1 MTSGVNET
9 QAVLDQLGLSRKTD
23 KKQSTNELGADAFMK
38 LMLTQMQ
45 NQDPLSPMEN
55 GDFLA
60 QIAQFSTVSG
70 VKDLNSSFAQ
80 LSSAMQSNQALQA
93 STLVGRTVL
102 VPSDRAALKTGSEV
116 SGIVFNPAST
126 VSVSVGVYDQAG
138 QLVKTIRLGEQ
149 PSGDIGFT
157 WDGTKEDGTAAP
169 AGIYEIKAEG
179 AYGEQTQALETF
191 VYDQVQSVDLGYGQ
205 GIRVNL
211 AELGTTNFGDVIQ
224 IK

>member
-1 MTSGVNET
+1 MTSGVNDT
-9 QAVLDQLGLSRKTD
+9 QSMLDQLGLSRKPE
-23 KKQSTNELGADAFMK
+23 KKNSNELGADAFMK

-70 VKDLNSSFAQ
+70 IKELNTAFSG

-102 VPSDRAALKTGSEV
+102 VPSDKMTLNSDGEV
-116 SGIVFNPAST
+116 NGTVFAPANANHMKVHVYQSGE
-126 VSVSVGVYDQAG
+126 
-138 QLVKTIRLGEQ
+138 LVKTIQLGEQ
-149 PSGDIGFT
+149 PAGDIDFT
-157 WDGTKEDGTAAP
+157 WDGTKDDGSKAA
-169 AGIYEIKAEG
+169 AGTYEIKAEASFG
-179 AYGEQTQALETF
+179 GEMQALETF
-191 VYDQVQSVDLGYGQ
+191 VYDKVQSVDLGYGQ

-211 AELGTTNFGDVIQ
+211 AALGTASFGDVIQ

>member
-9 QAVLDQLGLSRKTD
+9 QSMLDNLGLSRKTANNE
-23 KKQSTNELGADAFMK
+23 KNSELGADAFMK

-70 VKDLNSSFAQ
+70 VKELNSSFAQ
-80 LSSAMQSNQALQA
+80 LSVAMQSNQALQA

-102 VPSDRAALKTGSEV
+102 VPSGKAVLNTGADVAGTVFTPV
-116 SGIVFNPAST
+116 SSIN
-126 VSVSVGVYDQAG
+126 VSVGVYDEAG

-149 PSGDIGFT
+149 PAGDIEFT
-157 WDGTKEDGTAAP
+157 WDGTKEDGTVAP
-169 AGIYEIKAEG
+169 AGTYELKAEA
-179 AYGEQTQALETF
+179 AYGEETQALETF
-191 VYDQVQSVDLGYGQ
+191 VYDQVHSVDLGYGQ

-211 AELGTTNFGDVIQ
+211 AELGTANFGDVIQ

>member
-9 QAVLDQLGLSRKTD
+9 QAMLDQLGLSRKPE
-23 KKQSTNELGADAFMK
+23 KKNSNELGADAFMK

-55 GDFLA
+55 GEFLA

-70 VKDLNSSFAQ
+70 IKELNTAFSG
-80 LSSAMQSNQALQA
+80 LSTAMQSNQALQA

-102 VPSDRAALKTGSEV
+102 LPTDKAVLNTGSEV
-116 SGIVFNPAST
+116 SGTVFTPANASHMK
-126 VSVSVGVYDQAG
+126 VNVYKG
-138 QLVKTIRLGEQ
+138 GELVHTIGLGEQ
-149 PSGDIGFT
+149 PAGDIRFT
-157 WDGTKEDGTAAP
+157 WDGTLHDGSMAAP
-169 AGIYEIKAEG
+169 GTYELKAEASFG
-179 AYGEQTQALETF
+179 GEPQALETY
-191 VYDQVQSVDLGYGQ
+191 VYDKVQSVDLGYGQ

-211 AELGTTNFGDVIQ
+211 AGLGTANFGDVIQ